1 KRRVVPGA
9 SQSAPPQLPVR
20 PEAPF
25 AYDCL
30 ILRDPGAGATRA
42 PSRRR
47 SPRPAARH
55 DAARRPPCAPCA
67 MRQRLPT
74 SVWPLLSG
82 GYASNPALSHRT
94 VTPPSPATTSP
105 NYIRSK
111 TQPRAAGHVTLPPA
125 ATYVSVAGASLCSV
139 YGVTLMVMVGL
150 PVLASR
156 EL

>member
-1 KRRVVPGA
+1 AGRRRRVFLAAGRGGGRGKRRAGQGPCPA
-9 SQSAPPQLPVR
+9 IPPQLPVR

-74 SVWPLLSG
+74 NVLPLLYG
-82 GYASNPALSHRT
+82 GVASTSR
-94 VTPPSPATTSP
+94 PSP
-105 NYIRSK
+105 
-111 TQPRAAGHVTLPPA
+111 PPA
-125 ATYVSVAGASLCSV
+125 
-139 YGVTLMVMVGL
+139 
-150 PVLASR
+150 
-156 EL
+156 